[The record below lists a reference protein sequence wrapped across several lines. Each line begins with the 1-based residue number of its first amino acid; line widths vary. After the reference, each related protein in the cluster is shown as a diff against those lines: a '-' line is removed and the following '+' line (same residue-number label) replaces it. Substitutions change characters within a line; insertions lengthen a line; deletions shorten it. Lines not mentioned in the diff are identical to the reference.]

1 MASSSST
8 PPRFRPLRW
17 LDAVGRRAVGAVE
30 ELGLGAAM
38 VGESL
43 YWLVLGPSKK
53 QPVRPGSVAAQMMEI
68 GIQAL
73 PIVTLMAATIGA
85 MLAIQGIHTLKL
97 FGAESRV
104 AIGIAFSMVREFGPL
119 ITGILVAGRSGSA
132 LAARLG
138 TMKINQEVDA
148 LKVMGINPV
157 RYLVVPA
164 LLAMLIMLPCLT
176 FYSMIVGLLGGG
188 ALHRPGSRHFA
199 GRLHRSGDRYP
210 IARRSDARL
219 GQERPVRGADRG
231 HRRRQRRVRHRRRGR
246 RRQGYD
252 PRRGAV
258 DFGHRRHRHDLRLRG
273 DAMTAPAAA
282 DAPVN
287 VIEVKDLVTHYGE
300 RMILKGVSMEVRQ
313 GEVMVIMGGSGSGK
327 STLLRHLMA
336 LERHTSGSMTI
347 LGTDIDSAS
356 AADMQALRKRMGV
369 AFQSGALF
377 SSMTV
382 GENIMLPLFEHTDL
396 DRKTMDIMVRMK
408 LEVVDLAGF
417 EDLMPAELSG
427 GMVKRAAFAR
437 AIVMDPRILFCDEPS
452 AGLDP
457 VVASALDDLILRM
470 RDAMG
475 MSIVVVTHELESVFK
490 IADRVTVLDRGET
503 LFIGT
508 VEELRAHPS
517 ARIQNLIN
525 RVPED
530 EDMDIDAY
538 MAP

>member
-1 MASSSST
+1 
-8 PPRFRPLRW
+8 
-17 LDAVGRRAVGAVE
+17 
-30 ELGLGAAM
+30 
-38 VGESL
+38 
-43 YWLVLGPSKK
+43 
-53 QPVRPGSVAAQMMEI
+53 
-68 GIQAL
+68 
-73 PIVTLMAATIGA
+73 
-85 MLAIQGIHTLKL
+85 
-97 FGAESRV
+97 
-104 AIGIAFSMVREFGPL
+104 
-119 ITGILVAGRSGSA
+119 
-132 LAARLG
+132 
-138 TMKINQEVDA
+138 
-148 LKVMGINPV
+148 
-157 RYLVVPA
+157 
-164 LLAMLIMLPCLT
+164 
-176 FYSMIVGLLGGG
+176 
-188 ALHRPGSRHFA
+188 
-199 GRLHRSGDRYP
+199 
-210 IARRSDARL
+210 
-219 GQERPVRGADRG
+219 
-231 HRRRQRRVRHRRRGR
+231 
-246 RRQGYD
+246 
-252 PRRGAV
+252 
-258 DFGHRRHRHDLRLRG
+258 
-273 DAMTAPAAA
+273 MTAPAAA

-538 MAP
+538 MARLTGEHAGGDGDKTL